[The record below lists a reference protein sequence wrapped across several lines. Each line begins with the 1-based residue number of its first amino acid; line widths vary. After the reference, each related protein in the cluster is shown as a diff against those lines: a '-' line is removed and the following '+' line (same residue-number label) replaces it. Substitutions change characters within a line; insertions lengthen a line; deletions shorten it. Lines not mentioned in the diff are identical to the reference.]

1 MKKVFGLFLLLF
13 SMVVFGQKKLE
24 NQVVEAGCGMC
35 IYNMK
40 SDKGC
45 AIAVKI
51 DGKPYYVEGVSKKSL
66 GDAHADD
73 GYCNVTKKAL
83 VSGELKNNKFYAKSF
98 KFVAEEPKKK

>member
-1 MKKVFGLFLLLF
+1 MLF
-13 SMVVFGQKKLE
+13 SVLMFAQKKLD
-24 NQVVEAGCGMC
+24 NQVVESGCGMW

-51 DGKPYYVEGVSKKSL
+51 DGKAYYVEGINKKSL
-66 GDAHADD
+66 GDPHADD
-73 GYCNVTKKAL
+73 GYCNTTKKAL

-98 KFVAEEPKKK
+98 KFVEATEQKK

>member
-1 MKKVFGLFLLLF
+1 MKNLLGLFLVLF
-13 SMVVFGQKKLE
+13 SVVIFAQKKLE
-24 NQVVEAGCGMC
+24 KQVVEAGCGMC

-51 DGKPYYVEGVSKKSL
+51 DGKPYYVEGVNKKSL
-66 GDAHADD
+66 GDPHADN

-83 VSGELKNNKFYAKSF
+83 VTGELKNNKFYAKEF
-98 KFVAEEPKKK
+98 QFVENDTAKK

>member
-1 MKKVFGLFLLLF
+1 MKKLVGLFLMLF
-13 SMVVFGQKKLE
+13 SVMLFAQKKLDK
-24 NQVVEAGCGMC
+24 QVVESGCGMC

-73 GYCNVTKKAL
+73 GYCNITKKAL
-83 VSGELKNNKFYAKSF
+83 VSGELKNNKFYATSF
-98 KFVAEEPKKK
+98 SFVAEEPKKK